1 MENDCGA
8 TFESSNG
15 RRRRS
20 LHHVVKRQTITAA
33 NAALQETVTCAD
45 SVSSLFG
52 RLADSL
58 CSGSVASSNC
68 NCWNGATTGR
78 LVKSYITS
86 LTIYRL
92 NEAPPS

>member
-8 TFESSNG
+8 TFTSKFG

-20 LHHVVKRQTITAA
+20 LHYVTKRQTTTAA

-58 CSGSVASSNC
+58 CTGSVASSNC

-78 LVKSYITS
+78 
-86 LTIYRL
+86 
-92 NEAPPS
+92 

>member
-8 TFESSNG
+8 TFESTNG

-45 SVSSLFG
+45 SVSTLFG

-78 LVKSYITS
+78 LVESYITS